1 MELEQQN
8 QLLNRMDKFISTM
21 RVHGHN
27 TLLPFQKGWQIAIE

>member
-8 QLLNRMDKFISTM
+8 QLLDEMDKLILTM

-27 TLLPFQKGWQIAIE
+27 TLLPFQKG